1 MTDPLE
7 DRLRKLRAAPLPGEM
22 QSRLAS
28 PPSRGAD
35 TRGRIIRVCFAAAAA
50 AAVIALLLRSDP
62 SAPVNDNA
70 PVFAD
75 TSARRIEDVRPLAV
89 ITEGQRAWEL
99 VEVQWVDESTFV
111 STADPPLAAQA
122 SNSRRT
128 IVPVE
133 IMLD

>member
-7 DRLRKLRAAPLPGEM
+7 ERLRHLRAAPLPEEM
-22 QSRLAS
+22 QARLAA
-28 PPSRGAD
+28 PPARGANI
-35 TRGRIIRVCFAAAAA
+35 RGRIISVCFAAAAA
-50 AAVIALLLRSDP
+50 AAVMALLRSDP
-62 SAPVNDNA
+62 PAPVNDDA
-70 PVFAD
+70 PVLAD
-75 TSARRIEDVRPLAV
+75 TSARRVEEVRPLAV

-111 STADPPLAAQA
+111 STAGPPLAAQA
-122 SNSRRT
+122 SNFRRT